1 MRIAIMGAGCIGGL
15 IGASLRSAGKSVT
28 FIDRGDQLRA
38 LRSNGLIVKRP
49 PEPGLHVV
57 PIDAVEDTSGCGV
70 QDVVFLA
77 LKAHQI
83 TAALDSL
90 QRLVGPR
97 TIVVTLQNGIP
108 WWYFQR
114 HGGEYEG
121 RTIEAADPG
130 GRIGAIIDPQRI
142 IGCVAYPAA
151 SQIAPGQILHV
162 EGNRFPVG
170 ALDGRESD
178 EAMLVSG
185 LFREAGFKSPVLTDI
200 RAEIWLKAIGNMSF
214 NPISAL
220 TQATLVDICEHDD
233 TRSLARRMMEEGEAV
248 AAALGISLRVSID
261 RRLEGARRVGKHRS
275 SMLQDV
281 EKGEPLELEAL
292 VSAVTELGRLTGTPT
307 PTTDNVLALARL
319 LNRIMADE
327 QVAIIR
333 RSRTEA

>member
-1 MRIAIMGAGCIGGL
+1 MGAGCIGGL
-15 IGASLRSAGKSVT
+15 IGASLQSSGRTVT
-28 FIDRGDQLRA
+28 LVDRGHQLRA
-38 LRSNGLIVKRP
+38 LRSSGLTVQRP
-49 PEPGLHVV
+49 LKPELRLVHV
-57 PIDAVEDTSGCGV
+57 DAVEDASGCGL

-90 QRLVGPR
+90 QYLVGPQ

-114 HGGEYEG
+114 HGGEYDG

-130 GRIGAIIDPQRI
+130 GRISAIIDPERI

-151 SQIAPGQILHV
+151 SQIAPGHILHV
-162 EGNRFPVG
+162 EGDRFPVG
-170 ALDGRESD
+170 ALDGSESD
-178 EAMLVSG
+178 EALLVSG
-185 LFREAGFKSPVLTDI
+185 LFRQAGFKSPILTDI

-248 AAALGISLRVSID
+248 AAALGVSLRVSIE
-261 RRLEGARRVGKHRS
+261 RRLEGARRVGRHRS

-292 VSAVTELGRLTGTPT
+292 VSAVTELGTLTGTPT

-333 RSRTEA
+333 RSRAEA